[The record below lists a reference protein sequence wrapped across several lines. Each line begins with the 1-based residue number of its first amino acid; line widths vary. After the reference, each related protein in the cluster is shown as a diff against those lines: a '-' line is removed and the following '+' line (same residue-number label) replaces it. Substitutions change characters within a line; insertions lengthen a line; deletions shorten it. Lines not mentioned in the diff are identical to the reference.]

1 MYVTITAHLH
11 SDWPHFKCSMATY
24 VSWLWYW
31 AMHIWDISVTTK
43 TSIGQPW
50 SRVYLL
56 YMKGVRNIIPDV
68 LDFHVPVV
76 PEKLSVNRIFF
87 CKQNFAGLNDAETN

>member
-1 MYVTITAHLH
+1 MSPGYGIGQ
-11 SDWPHFKCSMATY
+11 CTY
-24 VSWLWYW
+24 GIFLSPR
-31 AMHIWDISVTTK
+31 K

-68 LDFHVPVV
+68 HVLVV
-76 PEKLSVNRIFF
+76 PEKLSVNKIYF
-87 CKQNFAGLNDAETN
+87 CKQNFAELNDAETN